1 MNTKKLLVCAGL
13 CGAAFVAA
21 KNVDFIQEKLF
32 TGKNQDEFLKILDVA
47 RVAGDFIM
55 WPVHYVSAL
64 LP

>member
-1 MNTKKLLVCAGL
+1 MNTKKLLVCACL

-55 WPVHYVSAL
+55 WPVHYVRAL

>member
-1 MNTKKLLVCAGL
+1 MNAKKLLVCVGL

-32 TGKNQDEFLKILDVA
+32 NGKDQDEFLKILDIA
-47 RVAGDFIM
+47 RVAGDFLM
-55 WPVHYVSAL
+55 WPVHYVVAL

>member
-1 MNTKKLLVCAGL
+1 MNAKKLLVCAGL

-32 TGKNQDEFLKILDVA
+32 NGKDQDEFLKILDIA
-47 RVAGDFIM
+47 RVAGDFLM
-55 WPVHYVSAL
+55 WPVHYVVAL